1 MAKNSFLSL
10 CACTLLLSSV
20 FATNAF
26 SVPDEDE
33 GSHLKKGGGIYLQ
46 AIKKPSL

>member
-10 CACTLLLSSV
+10 CASTLLLSSV

-33 GSHLKKGGGIYLQ
+33 DSHLEKGGGIYLQ

>member
-10 CACTLLLSSV
+10 CASTLLLSSV

-33 GSHLKKGGGIYLQ
+33 DSHLEKGGGGGFIY
-46 AIKKPSL
+46 KR